1 MIYMFTPKRTQIW
14 ARFAFFRYLYSNNI
28 LKIGKN
34 MSKKNTIR
42 LTESDLK
49 RVISESVKKVLKE
62 NDDRNKLS
70 EQLYNDAYRLRDK
83 ISDLRGN
90 PIWNI
95 ISVSPISQN
104 YDKLQFSI
112 LFERYD
118 SNFFN
123 YIFSNFLKKQGG
135 DLYWGM
141 DYHYD
146 TTRNG
151 CKLIITFNISKIA
164 GDIIRRRK

>member
-1 MIYMFTPKRTQIW
+1 
-14 ARFAFFRYLYSNNI
+14 
-28 LKIGKN
+28 

-62 NDDRNKLS
+62 NNDRNKLS
-70 EQLYNDAYRLRDK
+70 EKLYNDAYRLRDK
-83 ISDLRGN
+83 ISDLRDN

-95 ISVSPISQN
+95 ISVSPISKN

-112 LFERYD
+112 LFKRYD

-123 YIFSNFLKKQGG
+123 YTFSDFLKKQGG

-151 CKLIITFNISKIA
+151 CQLIITFNIDKIV
-164 GDIIRRRK
+164 GDIIRWGK